1 MINASKGL
9 ELTYYHNTY
18 SEEFDEYYYKPY
30 LTEYKWL
37 YFPNEAEC
45 EVMNVTWED
54 EDGNGVIAPSTGDE
68 YLDKCI
74 DRYMRENAEWVSQ
87 YEKE

>member
-9 ELTYYHNTY
+9 ELTYHHPAGQATN
-18 SEEFDEYYYKPY
+18 EENLVARSYII
-30 LTEYKWL
+30 EYKWL

-54 EDGNGVIAPSTGDE
+54 EDGGWCIAEVTGDNE
-68 YLDKCI
+68 VDKCI
-74 DRYMRENAEWVSQ
+74 DKYIRENAEWVSQ
-87 YEKE
+87 YN